1 MQIPLFDSLSRQVG
15 VAAITGYQKH
25 ISPHKGFVCAHRV
38 LYGGESCSQYI
49 KRVVAED
56 GLKAAFVKSRERFP
70 ACKQANQIL
79 RWEKIHSR
87 RSQGDDLESIEEE
100 EESDTLPRQPKKSSF
115 ISGDNTSCA
124 DCADV
129 SCNCTE
135 VLSIIPDCGSLDC
148 GAADCGSLDCSGA
161 DCSSFDCGSCGS

>member
-15 VAAITGYQKH
+15 VAVITGYQKH

-49 KRVVAED
+49 KRVVSQY
-56 GLKAAFVKSRERFP
+56 GLKVAFVKSHERFQ

-79 RWEKIHSR
+79 RA
-87 RSQGDDLESIEEE
+87 QADDLESNEEG
-100 EESDTLPRQPKKSSF
+100 EESNTLPPPPKKSSF
-115 ISGDNTSCA
+115 ISGNNTSCV

-129 SCNCTE
+129 GCNLAE
-135 VLSIIPDCGSLDC
+135 VVSVIPDCG
-148 GAADCGSLDCSGA
+148 AANCHSLDCSGVDCGA
-161 DCSSFDCGSCGS
+161 LDCSFLDCGGCGG